1 MSLLGPHLPGL
12 GNTQHTRRGLL
23 PVTKASSEV
32 SFSEVGPS
40 VARAEQFPGAL
51 RQPRHD
57 LQTLKYVMFCVCI
70 DKRSSSLFLDNTG
83 PVSGLYLSI
92 SPRGLISGD
101 DN

>member
-57 LQTLKYVMFCVCI
+57 LQTLKSVMFCVSI

-83 PVSGLYLSI
+83 PPCLVCILALAPGA
-92 SPRGLISGD
+92 
-101 DN
+101 